1 MIMKKDENKYV
12 VIGGQYDR
20 YNYGSAATL
29 TGAMRIASKHVE
41 NWDNWQG
48 PHVPVIYRMEDC
60 EMAENFF
67 GPQMLPKSDATPVAR
82 KENGTWMKGEKN

>member
-29 TGAMRIASKHVE
+29 AGAMRMASKHVE

-48 PHVPVIYRMEDC
+48 LHVPVIYRIEDC
-60 EMAENFF
+60 EMTENFF
-67 GPQMLPKSDATPVAR
+67 GPQMLPKSDATPVAW
-82 KENGTWMKGEKN
+82 KENGKWIKGEKN